1 MASSS
6 GKAQKYKRKSQ
17 STSHHP
23 SSNLPQPNT
32 GILESKQRR
41 EKPDLSERKKTR
53 ESERVTLS
61 D

>member
-17 STSHHP
+17 SASHHP

-32 GILESKQRR
+32 TILESKQRR
-41 EKPDLSERKKTR
+41 EKPYLSEEKKTI
-53 ESERVTLS
+53 ESEKVTLS